1 MLLDSYTL
9 KGGLTSLLP
18 APPPAGFVKRV
29 NSSFTKIDILLK
41 TIQIRPSPPEA
52 LVQGYLIHIADRSE
66 VNFRR
71 LLELKGIRTKQD
83 QAHLVELFNLHRAS
97 DRHAPNL
104 QQSNPLFALLQVSP
118 ATSTA
123 TAGST
128 VSQGLSNLGTTAA
141 ASIGGSTL
149 PGRFDP
155 ALLGSAII
163 SAAKDGVD
171 RFPLSASNVGG
182 VGGASTS
189 GSGPASPAPP
199 SLSSQRAT
207 ADNGLV
213 EGSGGTTS
221 TGTNL
226 NENLKNLG
234 KFFRRDLGG
243 FGSRFGR
250 GGDDSNR

>member
-52 LVQGYLIHIADRSE
+52 LVQGYLIHIADRNE
-66 VNFRR
+66 ANFRR
-71 LLELKGIRTKQD
+71 VLELKGIRTKQD

-104 QQSNPLFALLQVSP
+104 QQSNPLFALLQLSQS
-118 ATSTA
+118 TSSA

-149 PGRFDP
+149 PGRFD
-155 ALLGSAII
+155 ATLLGSAII

-171 RFPLSASNVGG
+171 RLPLGSSNVGG
-182 VGGASTS
+182 VGGASTA
-189 GSGPASPAPP
+189 GSGTASPAQP
-199 SLSSQRAT
+199 LSVQRA
-207 ADNGLV
+207 AGDNGL
-213 EGSGGTTS
+213 EGSGGAS
-221 TGTNL
+221 AATNL

-250 GGDDSNR
+250 SGDDSNR